1 MQISRTRAERND
13 PKQWAAT
20 AGSMQPAIKRAVAAF
35 MDTYQPWPRDLG
47 PRPAQTYRIARRNAA
62 KVARRAA
69 A

>member
-35 MDTYQPWPRDLG
+35 MATYQPHPRG
-47 PRPAQTYRIARRNAA
+47 TPRPAHTYRIARRNAA